1 MISLAPQTHCR
12 PPLCWELVVCFGDEC
27 MSWSLA
33 TDRVAAAGGSWRA
46 ALLESIVRANA
57 TLKGDKVRNCLQ
69 CNATALARSAEY
81 PGEVWNLAGGVDRFQ
96 DLPLKRAANLFRH
109 GRRLGRNSRDRM
121 MDMSDAQPLLQSQTI
136 HYHNFRVYPPK
147 HRLPVILPCS
157 SSRGEDAAVLHSF
170 FTDFETR
177 EPLRGGTFL
186 EIGGVNGLTESN
198 TWIFESCMGWEGVLV
213 EGHHRFFSSLRRHRP
228 RSLNLRMAAC
238 PSFSGWVNYTASRD
252 TTAGV
257 LTTSGATEKT
267 DVTRRRHML
276 VECGNLGQRLER
288 LGVHR
293 LDFASIDVEGSELMV
308 VKSLER
314 PGLSLGVVLVEVR
327 NDGQRPGI
335 LQHLLG
341 RGMRYVGQIYARG
354 TMINKV
360 VDDCFVNVT
369 HMRTFFPRSWAL
381 RGGA

>member
-1 MISLAPQTHCR
+1 MISLASRTDCR
-12 PPLCWELVVCFGDEC
+12 PPRCWELMVCFGDEC

-33 TDRVAAAGGSWRA
+33 ADRVAAVGGWRP
-46 ALLESIVRANA
+46 ALHESTARANA
-57 TLKGDKVRNCLQ
+57 TLKGDRVRNCLQ
-69 CNATALARSAEY
+69 CNATALARSPEY
-81 PGEVWNLAGGVDRFQ
+81 PDEVWNLAGGVDRFQ
-96 DLPLKRAANLFRH
+96 DLPLRRAASMFQS
-109 GRRLGRNSRDRM
+109 GRRLGLIAAKKM
-121 MDMSDAQPLLQSQTI
+121 MDMSDALPLLPAQTLN
-136 HYHNFRVYPPK
+136 YHQFRTYPPK
-147 HRLPVILPCS
+147 HKLPVVLPCS

-177 EPLRGGTFL
+177 EPLRDGTFL

-198 TWIFESCMGWEGVLV
+198 TWIFESCMGWEGILV

-257 LTTSGATEKT
+257 LTTSGATFES
-267 DVTRRRHML
+267 DVTRRRSMQ